1 MDPAKF
7 LRRYYF
13 NLTTARCQLFLYGGC
28 GGNHNNFENQ
38 TDCEVNTTPSTVY
51 KCVRVIDGLKNIFR
65 NIKNI

>member
-38 TDCEVNTTPSTVY
+38 TDCEVNIY
-51 KCVRVIDGLKNIFR
+51 KNFHSKLNI
-65 NIKNI
+65 

>member
-51 KCVRVIDGLKNIFR
+51 KCVKVN
-65 NIKNI
+65 

>member
-38 TDCEVNTTPSTVY
+38 TDCEVNTKPSTVY
-51 KCVRVIDGLKNIFR
+51 KCVKSNRSATKIFLG
-65 NIKNI
+65 I